1 MLHYH
6 QSVYHCR
13 SDPALVIDSVQ
24 NICYNNTMKKYTIT
38 LEEDPETGDTVLPF
52 PPEVLEELG
61 WIEGDTLIWNVVEDN
76 GSWSATLTKKK
87 D

>member
-1 MLHYH
+1 M
-6 QSVYHCR
+6 
-13 SDPALVIDSVQ
+13 VIDFVQ
-24 NICYNNTMKKYTIT
+24 NICYNNIMRKYTIT
-38 LEEDPETGDTVLPF
+38 LEEDPETGDVVLPF

-61 WIEGDTLIWNVVEDN
+61 WVEGDTLLWNVIEDN

>member
-1 MLHYH
+1 M
-6 QSVYHCR
+6 
-13 SDPALVIDSVQ
+13 VIDFVQ
-24 NICYNNTMKKYTIT
+24 NICYNNTMKRYTIT
-38 LEEDPETGDTVLPF
+38 LEEDPETGDVVLPF

-61 WIEGDTLIWNVVEDN
+61 WVEGDTLLWNVVENN

>member
-1 MLHYH
+1 
-6 QSVYHCR
+6 
-13 SDPALVIDSVQ
+13 
-24 NICYNNTMKKYTIT
+24 MKKYTIT
-38 LEEDPETGDTVLPF
+38 LEEDLETGDVVLPF

-61 WIEGDTLIWNVVEDN
+61 WVEGDTLLWNVIENN

>member
-1 MLHYH
+1 M
-6 QSVYHCR
+6 
-13 SDPALVIDSVQ
+13 IDFIQ
-24 NICYNNTMKKYTIT
+24 NICYNNIMKKYTIT
-38 LEEDPETGDTVLPF
+38 LEEDLETGDVVLPF

-61 WIEGDTLIWNVVEDN
+61 WVEGDTLLWNVLEEN

>member
-1 MLHYH
+1 
-6 QSVYHCR
+6 
-13 SDPALVIDSVQ
+13 VIDFVQ
-24 NICYNNTMKKYTIT
+24 NICYNNIMKRYTIT
-38 LEEDPETGDTVLPF
+38 LEEDSVTGDTILPF

-61 WIEGDTLIWNVVEDN
+61 WKEGDTLLWNVIEEN

>member
-1 MLHYH
+1 M
-6 QSVYHCR
+6 
-13 SDPALVIDSVQ
+13 IDVVQ
-24 NICYNNTMKKYTIT
+24 NICYNNIMKRYTIT
-38 LEEDPETGDTVLPF
+38 LEEDSVTGDTILPF

-61 WIEGDTLIWNVVEDN
+61 WKEGDTLLWNVIEEN

>member
-1 MLHYH
+1 
-6 QSVYHCR
+6 
-13 SDPALVIDSVQ
+13 VIDFIQ
-24 NICYNNTMKKYTIT
+24 NICYNNIMKKYTIT
-38 LEEDPETGDTVLPF
+38 LEEDLETGDVVLPF

-61 WIEGDTLIWNVVEDN
+61 WVEGDTLLWNVLEEN

>member
-1 MLHYH
+1 
-6 QSVYHCR
+6 
-13 SDPALVIDSVQ
+13 VIDFIQ
-24 NICYNNTMKKYTIT
+24 NICYNNIMKKYTIT
-38 LEEDPETGDTVLPF
+38 LEEDPETGDVVLPF

-61 WIEGDTLIWNVVEDN
+61 WVEGDTLLWNVLEEN

>member
-1 MLHYH
+1 M
-6 QSVYHCR
+6 
-13 SDPALVIDSVQ
+13 IDFIQ
-24 NICYNNTMKKYTIT
+24 NICYNNIMKKYTIT
-38 LEEDPETGDTVLPF
+38 LEEDLETGDVVLPF

-61 WIEGDTLIWNVVEDN
+61 WVEGDTLLWNVIENN

>member
-1 MLHYH
+1 M
-6 QSVYHCR
+6 
-13 SDPALVIDSVQ
+13 IDFVQ
-24 NICYNNTMKKYTIT
+24 NICYNNIMKRYTIT
-38 LEEDPETGDTVLPF
+38 LEEDSVTGDTILPF

-61 WIEGDTLIWNVVEDN
+61 WKEGDTLLWNVIEEN

>member
-1 MLHYH
+1 M
-6 QSVYHCR
+6 
-13 SDPALVIDSVQ
+13 VIDFIQ

-38 LEEDPETGDTVLPF
+38 LEEDPETGDVVLPF

-61 WIEGDTLIWNVVEDN
+61 WVEGDTLLWNVIENN